1 MINRNYSEN
10 SLENYQNKKKILIIT
25 KPKNNDFSKIKKK
38 AKLLFEDPSNY
49 LKLPKELNFNFIVGK
64 KNKIKEN
71 IPSRKSIKKHTSNF
85 VKILA
90 KRVTRIKSSGSL
102 SFDIKKAFESNKKIN
117 KIDEETLNNLRKK
130 KAIEVSRIFAKYR
143 ERINKSEE
151 NKKEKNIAFSN
162 VIPSFMKRYINSNL
176 TQQENALKCR
186 EEYNNI
192 FKKIENNISKAML
205 KDSDS
210 FNNNA
215 KNNKHKSQQNFYVTA
230 NLFKN
235 SINFYRNKIEQIKL
249 FNNKKKRNINLD
261 THIREWEMSL
271 RRPKIFNGL
280 RKGYLNISSDEKPVW
295 IIATEKS
302 SVEEEKII
310 NPNINNSTNQ
320 LLLTQ
325 NYLRNLNKNP
335 SKKSNRVI
343 NLKKYNNL
351 KVNGKKLIDIEE
363 TQADRLNGKIKILK
377 YNYDRDST
385 KDLLF
390 KMNCSINKHIF
401 EQNNL

>member
-25 KPKNNDFSKIKKK
+25 KPKNNDFPKIKKK

-71 IPSRKSIKKHTSNF
+71 IPYRKSIKKHTSNF

-117 KIDEETLNNLRKK
+117 KIDEETLNNFRKK
-130 KAIEVSRIFAKYR
+130 KANEVSRIFAKYR

-162 VIPSFMKRYINSNL
+162 VIPSFMKGYINSNL

-210 FNNNA
+210 FNNDT

-390 KMNCSINKHIF
+390 KMNCSINKYII
-401 EQNNL
+401 EQNDL

>member
-1 MINRNYSEN
+1 M
-10 SLENYQNKKKILIIT
+10 
-25 KPKNNDFSKIKKK
+25 
-38 AKLLFEDPSNY
+38 
-49 LKLPKELNFNFIVGK
+49 PKELNFNFIVGR

-71 IPSRKSIKKHTSNF
+71 IPYRKSTKHHSNNF
-85 VKILA
+85 VRILA

-102 SFDIKKAFESNKKIN
+102 YFDIKKAFESNKKIN

-130 KAIEVSRIFAKYR
+130 KANEVSKIFAKYR
-143 ERINKSEE
+143 ERINNGEE
-151 NKKEKNIAFSN
+151 NKKEKNIEFSN

-192 FKKIENNISKAML
+192 FKKMENNISKAML
-205 KDSDS
+205 KDSS
-210 FNNNA
+210 FNNDL
-215 KNNKHKSQQNFYVTA
+215 KNNKLKSQQNFYQTA

-235 SINFYRNKIEQIKL
+235 SINIYRNKIEQIKL
-249 FNNKKKRNINLD
+249 YNKKKQKNLNLN

-271 RRPKIFNGL
+271 RRPKMFNGL

-295 IIATEKS
+295 IMATEKS
-302 SVEEEKII
+302 SFEEEKII
-310 NPNINNSTNQ
+310 NPNINDSANQ

-325 NYLRNLNKNP
+325 NYFRNFNKNP
-335 SKKSNRVI
+335 SKISNRII

-351 KVNGKKLIDIEE
+351 KVSGKKLIDFEE
-363 TQADRLNGKIKILK
+363 TQADQLNGKIKILK
-377 YNYDRDST
+377 YNYSHDST

>member
-1 MINRNYSEN
+1 MINRNHSEN

-25 KPKNNDFSKIKKK
+25 KPKNNDFPKIKKK

-71 IPSRKSIKKHTSNF
+71 IPTRKSIKKHTSNF

-117 KIDEETLNNLRKK
+117 KIDEETLNNYRKK
-130 KAIEVSRIFAKYR
+130 KAHEVSKIFAKYR

-151 NKKEKNIAFSN
+151 SRKEKKIELSN
-162 VIPSFMKRYINSNL
+162 VIPSFMKGYINSNL

-205 KDSDS
+205 KDNDS
-210 FNNNA
+210 FNKDT
-215 KNNKHKSQQNFYVTA
+215 KNNKHKSQQNFYVAA

-249 FNNKKKRNINLD
+249 FNNKKKRNTNLD

-295 IIATEKS
+295 IMATEKS

-325 NYLRNLNKNP
+325 NYLRNLIKNP

-343 NLKKYNNL
+343 NIKKYNNL

-363 TQADRLNGKIKILK
+363 NQADRLNGKIKILK

-390 KMNCSINKHIF
+390 KMNCSINKFII
-401 EQNNL
+401 EQNDL

>member
-162 VIPSFMKRYINSNL
+162 VIPSFMKGYINSNL

-390 KMNCSINKHIF
+390 KMNCSINKYII
-401 EQNNL
+401 EQNDL

>member
-1 MINRNYSEN
+1 MINRNHSEN
-10 SLENYQNKKKILIIT
+10 SIENYQNKKKILIIT
-25 KPKNNDFSKIKKK
+25 KPKNNEFPKFKKK
-38 AKLLFEDPSNY
+38 TKLLFEDPSNY
-49 LKLPKELNFNFIVGK
+49 LKLPKELNFNFIVGR

-71 IPSRKSIKKHTSNF
+71 IPYRKSTKHHSNNF
-85 VKILA
+85 VRILA

-102 SFDIKKAFESNKKIN
+102 YFDIKKAFESNKKIN

-130 KAIEVSRIFAKYR
+130 KANEVSKIFAKYR
-143 ERINKSEE
+143 ERINNGEE
-151 NKKEKNIAFSN
+151 NKKDKNIEFSN

-192 FKKIENNISKAML
+192 FKKMENNISKAML
-205 KDSDS
+205 KDSS
-210 FNNNA
+210 FNNDL
-215 KNNKHKSQQNFYVTA
+215 KNNKLKSQQNFYQTA

-235 SINFYRNKIEQIKL
+235 SINIYRNKIEQIKL
-249 FNNKKKRNINLD
+249 YNKKKQKNLNLN

-271 RRPKIFNGL
+271 RRPKMFNGL

-295 IIATEKS
+295 IMATEKS
-302 SVEEEKII
+302 IFEEEKII
-310 NPNINNSTNQ
+310 NPNINDSANQ

-325 NYLRNLNKNP
+325 NYFRNFNKNP
-335 SKKSNRVI
+335 SKISNRII

-351 KVNGKKLIDIEE
+351 KVSGKKLIDFEE
-363 TQADRLNGKIKILK
+363 TQADQLNGKIKILK
-377 YNYDRDST
+377 YNYSHDST